1 MVAGTDRAK
10 RPARTSVWLEGKP
23 KVRGR
28 RHERQE
34 QPPTGAGGGDSTS
47 LDRDRITEVSVH
59 LLDAEGPEKFSMRRL
74 ASELGVTA
82 MSLYWYVD
90 TKDDLLELSLD
101 HVFGEVRVPD
111 VAGGEEPDWRE
122 QLRALA
128 TSYRSVFV
136 RHPWA
141 SPLIGKYL
149 NIGPCATLFSSA
161 VQSVVRS
168 TGLPPYVQRGAIS
181 AVFQFVY
188 GFGTIEGH
196 FVQRC
201 ADAGFSQDE
210 YYRLAMGSI
219 DERPGLREAFEKRG
233 GLLGARDGATVREM
247 RERDFGIALDLLV
260 AGIEAVRTRGDQ
272 DAGQEAGQ
280 DTDAGTAR
288 GPGPG
293 HDAGSGLGAGASNDA
308 GGAAGPDAG
317 ENAGQGAGDG
327 TAPGSDHGIRQDT
340 GAAATA
346 DVVGDGNGGGS
357 VRP

>member
-10 RPARTSVWLEGKP
+10 RPARTSVWLEGRP
-23 KVRGR
+23 RVRGR
-28 RHERQE
+28 RHERPEHAQA
-34 QPPTGAGGGDSTS
+34 GAGAGGDSTS
-47 LDRDRITEVSVH
+47 LDRDRITEVSVM

-74 ASELGVTA
+74 AAELGVTA

-101 HVFGEVRVPD
+101 HVFGEVQVPD
-111 VAGGEEPDWRE
+111 VTGGEGPDWRE
-122 QLRALA
+122 RLRALA
-128 TSYRSVFV
+128 ASYRSVFV

-149 NIGPCATLFSSA
+149 NIGPCATLFSNA
-161 VQSVVRS
+161 VQSVVRD

-201 ADAGFSQDE
+201 ADAGLSQDE

-219 DERPGLREAFEKRG
+219 SEQIDERPGLRAALAKGG
-233 GLLGARDGATVREM
+233 GLMGARGGATVHER

-260 AGIEAVRTRGDQ
+260 AGIEAIGARGGTDDDRDRPAGPTRVTETGSTDTGGAETRGAD
-272 DAGQEAGQ
+272 
-280 DTDAGTAR
+280 
-288 GPGPG
+288 
-293 HDAGSGLGAGASNDA
+293 
-308 GGAAGPDAG
+308 
-317 ENAGQGAGDG
+317 GDG
-327 TAPGSDHGIRQDT
+327 GS
-340 GAAATA
+340 AA
-346 DVVGDGNGGGS
+346 
-357 VRP
+357 

>member
-10 RPARTSVWLEGKP
+10 RPARTSVWLEDKP
-23 KVRGR
+23 RVRGR
-28 RHERQE
+28 RHERADQT
-34 QPPTGAGGGDSTS
+34 PVAAGAADSTS
-47 LDRDRITEVSVH
+47 LDRDRITEVSVQ

-74 ASELGVTA
+74 AAELGVTA

-111 VAGGEEPDWRE
+111 VTEGESPDWRE

-161 VQSVVRS
+161 VQSVVRG
-168 TGLPPYVQRGAIS
+168 TGLPPYQQRGAIS

-201 ADAGFSQDE
+201 ADAGLSQDE

-219 DERPGLREAFEKRG
+219 GEQIDERPGLREAFAKRG
-233 GLLGARDGATVREM
+233 GLMGARGGETVREM

-260 AGIEAVRTRGDQ
+260 AGIEAVRTRGD
-272 DAGQEAGQ
+272 ASASA
-280 DTDAGTAR
+280 DTASAAAGTDS
-288 GPGPG
+288 
-293 HDAGSGLGAGASNDA
+293 DAAQDGA
-308 GGAAGPDAG
+308 
-317 ENAGQGAGDG
+317 
-327 TAPGSDHGIRQDT
+327 
-340 GAAATA
+340 
-346 DVVGDGNGGGS
+346 
-357 VRP
+357 